1 MRNNFTIVLLVLVSV
16 LQSKTYSQSKHACKA
31 SIQNEIYFK
40 NHPEARKE
48 YVEFNNY
55 SRKISK
61 KQKSKLASTYTIPV
75 VFHVYGETHNGYSV
89 TTDKIKVALQKL
101 NEDFQGLNADFAD
114 VDPLFN
120 PIKSTLNIEFK
131 LAQLDPNGNCTSGVI
146 YYDEKSGYGGTG
158 SNSAVAADAWN
169 NYKYMN
175 VYIQNDLY
183 ADGSTTNSGVAW
195 YPNTSMSDN
204 GIARVVY
211 NGAYLHGNTGN
222 EFASVLT
229 HEFGHFLNL
238 IHTFDGGCTYPNDEV
253 DDTPAEDQSVVG
265 SVCEPIQ
272 NCEGNF
278 INYENYMGYNGAANG
293 CYRMFTKGQTD
304 RMLAA
309 LQHDARK
316 TLWTPQNLID
326 TGVNNTGGSLAVNN
340 NTVKELINNDGSFN
354 QAIAITLDNVNFS
367 ADSGSLTENTDYTLT
382 LPQGLTSTLQ
392 INSLT
397 TATLTITGTATSHL
411 SANNETKNI
420 IFNAAAFA
428 GGANLACSSI
438 GLDFKFYDPFEII
451 YENITDIS
459 ATTGAAWD
467 NLNLTL
473 INGDNTYGTWVYV
486 TKHLKIETYGKKLVT
501 NTGTR
506 DITLLEQGDLISTA
520 SNFTA
525 PEDYPGQL
533 DIRYDGYTAW
543 EGKTGYIGF
552 TTNHNGE
559 IINGWMKAS
568 VSANGETVTV
578 YEYAFSTKP
587 NGDITAGQTLI
598 DPNAAQLLLT
608 SNTASESASNNGNI
622 NFTTEINIS
631 GAAQFSNKT
640 FINGVDFTTTTPNN
654 YSIKVTYIN
663 STQVKLVIVGTATN
677 HTEANNT
684 SYNVTFNAS
693 AFNNGFANIINH
705 TNSVDINFIDPY
717 TIITGTL
724 NESVDS
730 ASTWD
735 WFSIPELD
743 GAYYDYGAWYFGANH
758 LKVETYGKKLVTNAT
773 TRNITL
779 LENGELI
786 SSASNFT
793 APGAYP
799 DQLDLY
805 TSTHTDWS
813 NRTGY
818 IGFES
823 QYKGKTVYGWLKVT
837 VAANGTGYTVNE
849 YAFYN
854 KPESPIVA
862 GSTTL
867 PIAITWTGANDTSW
881 NNPAN
886 WSTNTVPTSTSEV
899 IIPANASMFPTI
911 NSPTTVST
919 VIIESGASLIT
930 NSELTATV
938 TYNRN
943 LATNNW
949 YLVSSPLKNETITNL
964 LDNNVFALGTGNNI
978 GLAPYKNDGTAWN
991 YQNANTL
998 GTITS
1003 GKGYSVKLNLAADL
1017 KFTGTTNSTT
1027 VTYPV
1032 TINTNNYNLVGNPY
1046 TSYINL
1052 GDFFNANPLNTVVS
1066 EATAWIWN
1074 QATNSYDLKLA
1085 GIDDAFQIA
1094 PGQGFFISASAN
1106 SNVTF
1111 DKANQSHVSGNF
1123 QRQANSKTQIN
1134 IIATSSDGAT
1144 KTTKLYYLE
1153 GATTGF
1159 DNGYDGS
1166 AFKGIKS
1173 NFNFYSQLVN
1183 KENNKEYAI
1192 QSLPKENLETTVV
1205 PVGLEVNTN
1214 QTIVFSAE
1222 SFNLPSD
1229 TQVYIEDKLNNKFIN
1244 LSKEKYSVSLKK
1256 KTNTSGQFFIHTTS
1270 NKVNNNTHILSN
1282 VSVYQSAKNQL
1293 TIKGL
1298 QAKNNLIK
1306 IYSAIGK
1313 TVMVKAFKSNGVT
1326 AINLPEISSGIYIV
1340 NVTSEGKKINKKVI
1354 LSN

>member
-1 MRNNFTIVLLVLVSV
+1 MM
-16 LQSKTYSQSKHACKA
+16 
-31 SIQNEIYFK
+31 
-40 NHPEARKE
+40 
-48 YVEFNNY
+48 
-55 SRKISK
+55 
-61 KQKSKLASTYTIPV
+61 
-75 VFHVYGETHNGYSV
+75 HV
-89 TTDKIKVALQKL
+89 
-101 NEDFQGLNADFAD
+101 
-114 VDPLFN
+114 
-120 PIKSTLNIEFK
+120 
-131 LAQLDPNGNCTSGVI
+131 
-146 YYDEKSGYGGTG
+146 
-158 SNSAVAADAWN
+158 
-169 NYKYMN
+169 
-175 VYIQNDLY
+175 
-183 ADGSTTNSGVAW
+183 
-195 YPNTSMSDN
+195 
-204 GIARVVY
+204 
-211 NGAYLHGNTGN
+211 
-222 EFASVLT
+222 
-229 HEFGHFLNL
+229 
-238 IHTFDGGCTYPNDEV
+238 
-253 DDTPAEDQSVVG
+253 
-265 SVCEPIQ
+265 
-272 NCEGNF
+272 
-278 INYENYMGYNGAANG
+278 
-293 CYRMFTKGQTD
+293 
-304 RMLAA
+304 
-309 LQHDARK
+309 K
-316 TLWTPQNLID
+316 TLWTAQNLID
-326 TGVNNTGGSLAVNN
+326 TGVNNTGGSLVVDTNDI
-340 NTVKELINNDGSFN
+340 KELVANDGSFN
-354 QAIAITLDNVNFS
+354 KTVNITLNNANFS
-367 ADSGSLTENTDYTLT
+367 AASGSLTENTDYTLA
-382 LPQGLTSTLQ
+382 LPQGLSSSIQ
-392 INSLT
+392 ITSLT
-397 TATLTITGTATSHL
+397 TATLTIAGTASSHL
-411 SANNETKNI
+411 VTNNETKNLS
-420 IFNAAAFA
+420 FNVSSFS
-428 GGANLACSSI
+428 GASNLSCTSI
-438 GLDFKFYDPFEII
+438 SLNFKFYNPFEII
-451 YENITDIS
+451 YENIADVS
-459 ATTGAAWD
+459 ATTGATWD

-473 INGDNTYGTWVYV
+473 INGNNNYGTWVYV

-506 DITLLEQGDLISTA
+506 DITLLKQGDLISTA

-568 VSANGETVTV
+568 VSDNGETLTV

-598 DPNAAQLLLT
+598 DPNAAELLLT
-608 SNTASESASNNGNI
+608 SNTASESSGNNGNI
-622 NFTTEINIS
+622 NFATEINIS

-640 FINGVDFTTTTPNN
+640 FVNGVDFTTTAPSN
-654 YSIKVTYIN
+654 YSLKVIYVN
-663 STQVKLVIVGTATN
+663 STEVKLVVVGTVTN

-684 SYNVTFNAS
+684 SYNVTFNTS
-693 AFNNGFANIINH
+693 AFNNGFTNIINYA
-705 TNSVDINFIDPY
+705 NSIDINFIDPY

-730 ASTWD
+730 ASAWD

-743 GAYYDYGAWYFGANH
+743 GAYYDYGSWYFGANH
-758 LKVETYGKKLVTNAT
+758 LKIETYGKRLVTNAT

-793 APGAYP
+793 SPGAYP

-805 TSTHTDWS
+805 TSTHTEWS

-867 PIAITWTGANDTSW
+867 PNTITWTGTIDTSW
-881 NNPAN
+881 TNPDN
-886 WSTNTVPTSTSEV
+886 WSTNTIPTITSEV
-899 IIPANASMFPTI
+899 IIPANANMFPI
-911 NSPTTVST
+911 IDSPTTVGA

-978 GLAPYKNDGTAWN
+978 GLAPYQNDGTAWN

-998 GTITS
+998 GNITS

-1032 TINTNNYNLVGNPY
+1032 TMNTNSYNLIGNPY

-1066 EATAWIWN
+1066 EATAWVWN
-1074 QATNSYDLKLA
+1074 QTTNSYDLKLA
-1085 GIDDAFQIA
+1085 GIDGAFQIA

-1111 DKANQSHVSGNF
+1111 DKANQSHTSGTF
-1123 QRQANSKTQIN
+1123 QRQSNSKTQIN
-1134 IIATSSDGAT
+1134 ITATAINGTT

-1166 AFKGIKS
+1166 TFKGTKS

-1192 QSLPKENLETTVV
+1192 QSLPKENLETTIV

-1229 TQVYIEDKLNNKFIN
+1229 TQVYIEDKVNNKFIN
-1244 LSKEKYSVSLKK
+1244 LSKEKYNVSLKK
-1256 KTNTSGQFFIHTTS
+1256 KANTPSQFFIHTTS
-1270 NKVNNNTHILSN
+1270 NKINNDTHTLSN
-1282 VSVYQSAKNQL
+1282 ISVYQSSKNQL

-1306 IYSAIGK
+1306 IYSPIGK

-1340 NVTSEGKKINKKVI
+1340 NVTSEGKKINKKII
-1354 LSN
+1354 LKN